1 VTWEQRVTEGEPR
14 AAISQFVPAFP
25 YAEYAEL
32 LGLVGVRIDEPQSVG
47 AAWDAALAADRPV
60 LLEMVTDPNIP
71 PAPPHLTGKQLRA
84 YATALVK
91 GDRDA
96 IATVMAAAR
105 QWWSG
110 LFPPEDDELAPAAP
124 RAATAAF
131 STVAEPEGES
141 AAGEEDPGAALDSF
155 PETNRGRSSE

>member
-1 VTWEQRVTEGEPR
+1 
-14 AAISQFVPAFP
+14 
-25 YAEYAEL
+25 
-32 LGLVGVRIDEPQSVG
+32 
-47 AAWDAALAADRPV
+47 V

-110 LFPPEDDELAPAAP
+110 LFPPEEDEAAAP
-124 RAATAAF
+124 QAATTAF
-131 STVAEPEGES
+131 SNATGRLPDGES
-141 AAGEEDPGAALDSF
+141 AAGEEDPGAL
-155 PETNRGRSSE
+155 PETHRGRSSE